1 MYNILWMEY
10 LPAFIRS
17 PCYKSPKPGQPP
29 LERMGKFFYHGFNG
43 LDGSFPMRG
52 WEQNKNKINP
62 LERMEGG
69 TQRTGEFLP
78 RIGRISPVG
87 EGMDQKVCCFPQA
100 YALAAR
106 CVCSAMKASFPVCPS
121 TSVWSA
127 HWQTRKATKQ
137 NSCPWQYKM
146 SLHRRLLT
154 VSLDLRGACP
164 QDASSF

>member
-1 MYNILWMEY
+1 MDRTDFTLRDW
-10 LPAFIRS
+10 
-17 PCYKSPKPGQPP
+17 KQ
-29 LERMGKFFYHGFNG
+29 
-43 LDGSFPMRG
+43 D
-52 WEQNKNKINP
+52 KNQINP

-127 HWQTRKATKQ
+127 HRQTGNQQNKIAALGSTKCA
-137 NSCPWQYKM
+137 SIGGYG
-146 SLHRRLLT
+146 RLPQTCEEPVLT
-154 VSLDLRGACP
+154 AF
-164 QDASSF
+164 SFFYHGWNGWDG

>member
-10 LPAFIRS
+10 LPAFGHLVTNHQNQDS
-17 PCYKSPKPGQPP
+17 P
-29 LERMGKFFYHGFNG
+29 LW
-43 LDGSFPMRG
+43 RG
-52 WEQNKNKINP
+52 W
-62 LERMEGG
+62 RAVR
-69 TQRTGEFLP
+69 QRTGEFLP
-78 RIGRISPVG
+78 RIGRINPVG

-154 VSLDLRGACP
+154 ITSDLRGAYP
-164 QDASSF
+164 HETRGGK

>member
-1 MYNILWMEY
+1 MVTLLRITKNRTAPLW
-10 LPAFIRS
+10 R
-17 PCYKSPKPGQPP
+17 GWRTVRQ
-29 LERMGKFFYHGFNG
+29 RMGKFFYHGFNG

-52 WEQNKNKINP
+52 CEQDKNPINP
-62 LERMEGG
+62 LERMRAVR
-69 TQRTGEFLP
+69 QRTGEFLP

-154 VSLDLRGACP
+154 VTSNL
-164 QDASSF
+164 

>member
-29 LERMGKFFYHGFNG
+29 W
-43 LDGSFPMRG
+43 RG
-52 WEQNKNKINP
+52 WRSSFTTDFTDWTDRFLCEAGSKTKTRQTP
-62 LERMEGG
+62 WRGWRAVR
-69 TQRTGEFLP
+69 QRTEEFLP

-127 HWQTRKATKQ
+127 VGRQGKPQNKIAALGSTK
-137 NSCPWQYKM
+137 
-146 SLHRRLLT
+146 
-154 VSLDLRGACP
+154 
-164 QDASSF
+164 